1 MELKFAAHDFF
12 ALFQDVIILK
22 DIEMSV
28 KVFYIP
34 LPYRGSTEV
43 LLRASVNEIKGP
55 DYSRI
60 LYIAPTPRKVRDA
73 QQIFHKIKG
82 GHYIPPQMLTIKQ
95 LSKRLY
101 SLYDDRH
108 TILRQLIPVILAQIS
123 GRGMGFASIISD
135 FISEIKQYHPGKSI
149 DVVEKKLRDVFH
161 DLGIPEEVSSRAMEA
176 IKIFKTYQTILEK
189 ESILD
194 EDDVMALCP
203 LLIREHKLAPHV
215 LILDGFYELTG
226 AEESILKPLVRS
238 AKNTLV
244 SIPHDDNLL
253 EVTNSYAAFINNNF
267 TVEESF
273 LSSDRPIVDL
283 YYQPYP
289 SIEDE
294 AEGIARNI
302 KHHFI
307 SGKITD
313 LEKVIIAFPKPS
325 EYEDIVGRIFSR
337 YGIPYV
343 ISNSMSARRSR
354 AFFDLLALLES
365 VADDY
370 PRLLFSKFLIS
381 PYFKNIPSSLKDG
394 IPMLSLTSGIV
405 KGKDAWLNL
414 TKSGVKKENISLDI
428 GRGLRWV
435 FKKTAALESVKNDGT
450 FNQYNEVIDKLL
462 ADFGFSDIGDPARE
476 LREEILESCK
486 NLSILDA
493 LALRYPAA
501 PGNRTYSSLHQYID
515 ALRYILNTT
524 DREREDAGVRVM
536 SLFEM
541 RGIEAEFL
549 YMGGLKEGNL
559 PAKPDMDYILP
570 DSVRTQIGLINL
582 KRYLLL
588 QKFLF
593 FRTIESAG
601 NICLSYPVM
610 EGDRFFLPSP
620 LLPWN
625 RERQE
630 RVSGVFSKEEEL
642 LRKGI
647 NPLSSY
653 ITQIEKVDDKFI
665 RKKFGGNSYIN
676 VTDIDY
682 YRSCPR
688 KFFIEKLLHLEPL
701 EIKEYKVEAM
711 LLGSIVHEVMQFLLT
726 MSFTDVEDLKGK
738 AEKII
743 SNILSK
749 KPLEQYWKNLILDSF
764 LSIVPEIYELES
776 NLIEDGY
783 SFMKAEVP
791 VEGEILRGIKLK
803 GKIDR
808 IDKKVQSSKFKVQSV
823 TDNGLATCRSSLVT
837 DVVELIDYKTG
848 MTQLRGTQVMTK
860 GANLQLFLYA
870 ALMKSLKF
878 NVERVGLYSLKDMH
892 LSWVPG
898 RSDRKNKRTIEDYIE
913 ISLRFLE
920 ETVSRMR
927 AGDFSASP
935 LDEQTCRNCSER
947 PYCPYIQK
955 TVTS

>member
-1 MELKFAAHDFF
+1 
-12 ALFQDVIILK
+12 
-22 DIEMSV
+22 MSV

-34 LPYRGSTEV
+34 LPYRGSTEI
-43 LLRASVNEIKGP
+43 LLTASVNEIRGP

-73 QQIFHKIKG
+73 QQVFHKIKG
-82 GHYIPPQMLTIKQ
+82 GHYVPPDMLTIKQ

-101 SLYDDRH
+101 SLYGDRH
-108 TILRQLIPVILAQIS
+108 TILRPIIPVILAQIS
-123 GRGMGFASIISD
+123 GKGMGFASIISD
-135 FISEIKQYHPGKSI
+135 FINEVKQYHPGKSI
-149 DVVEKKLRDVFH
+149 DVVEKELRDVFC
-161 DLGIPEEVSSRAMEA
+161 DLGVPEEVSSRAIEV
-176 IKIFKTYQTILEK
+176 IKIFKTYQMILDK

-203 LLIREHKLAPHV
+203 LLIQEHKLTPHI
-215 LILDGFYELTG
+215 LILDGFYELTRS
-226 AEESILKPLVRS
+226 EESILRPLIGN

-244 SIPHDDNLL
+244 SIPYDDKLSEL
-253 EVTNSYAAFINNNF
+253 TNSYAAFINKNF
-267 TVEESF
+267 TIEESF
-273 LSSDRPIVDL
+273 LSADRTIIDP
-283 YYQPYP
+283 YYQPY
-289 SIEDE
+289 SSVEE
-294 AEGIARNI
+294 EVEGIARNI
-302 KHHFI
+302 KHYFI

-313 LEKVIIAFPKPS
+313 LEKVIIAFPKLS
-325 EYEDIVGRIFSR
+325 EYEDIVERIFSR

-343 ISNSMSARRSR
+343 ISNSRPAKRSR
-354 AFFDLLALLES
+354 AFLDLLALLEA

-381 PYFKNIPSSLKDG
+381 PYFKNIPSALREG

-414 TKSGVKKENISLDI
+414 SETVSSQRSAVNSFQTEIEKA
-428 GRGLRWV
+428 LRWV
-435 FKKTAALESVKNDGT
+435 FKKLVQLESIKNNGT
-450 FNQYNEVIDKLL
+450 YGEYHKVIDKLL
-462 ADFGFSDIGDPARE
+462 DDFGFSDIKDPERE
-476 LREEILESCK
+476 LKEQILDICK
-486 NLSILDA
+486 NLSVLDT
-493 LALRYPAA
+493 LALRYPTS
-501 PGNRTYSSLHQYID
+501 PENRTYSSLHQYID

-524 DREREDAGVRVM
+524 DREREGAGVRVM

-549 YMGGLKEGNL
+549 YLGGLKEGDL

-570 DSVRTQIGLINL
+570 DSVRTRLGLINL

-601 NICLSYPVM
+601 NICLSYPIM

-630 RVSGVFSKEEEL
+630 RVSGIFSKEEEL

-647 NPLSSY
+647 KPLSSY

-665 RKKFGGNSYIN
+665 RNKFGENSYIS

-688 KFFIEKLLHLEPL
+688 KFFIEKVLHLEPL

-711 LLGSIVHEVMQFLLT
+711 LLGSIVHEIMQVLLT

-749 KPLEQYWKNLILDSF
+749 KPLEHYWKNLILDSF

-776 NLIEDGY
+776 NLIDDGY

-808 IDKKVQSSKFKVQSV
+808 VDRKVQSSNGNDIVTPHSSPV
-823 TDNGLATCRSSLVT
+823 TDI
-837 DVVELIDYKTG
+837 VELIDYKTG

-878 NVERVGLYSLKDMH
+878 NVERVGLYSLKDVH

-898 RSDRKNKRTIEDYIE
+898 KSDRKHGRTIEDYIE
-913 ISLRFLE
+913 TSLRFLE

-927 AGDFSASP
+927 ACDFSASP

-955 TVTS
+955 TVMSY